1 MLSRTFVDGN
11 ARAEDAMLWVPG
23 SILGDAGHAW
33 GPMDPPIHLI
43 DVGPAPGHQPSIPWL
58 GLVIGAPPTVPLG
71 LPPTVCTVYDSY
83 RSLEYLHV
91 SKSV

>member
-23 SILGDAGHAW
+23 SILRNAGPAW

-43 DVGPAPGHQPSIPWL
+43 HVGPVPGWAGSWVL
-58 GLVIGAPPTVPLG
+58 PTVLLA
-71 LPPTVCTVYDSY
+71 LPTTVNTIHD
-83 RSLEYLHV
+83 
-91 SKSV
+91 